1 MYSVSPALLKI
12 MATSRMIKEEM
23 LQAIAPEIYGVKKE
37 IKPKIE
43 IKGKVEGRPTRRAR
57 KRRAPSAN
65 SSDDNDLEILGVLNK
80 RRPYQWRGR
89 RVKKVLRPGTT
100 VVFTPGMRTN
110 IRGFKRS
117 ADEIFGDEDILSQA
131 ENREGEF
138 AYGKRSRME
147 PFTTPNLMPVAVRRE
162 PQVMIL
168 DQSNPTPSL
177 RPVTEQTVLPIRKR
191 KIDDANIQPTV
202 EILAPKRQAI
212 KAEPIDTSQPMVV
225 EDIKVRA
232 PKRISSSLSVQ
243 TVDIKVPMN
252 SISTQTET
260 EEPMEIQPVTVK
272 KEFEDIKPIVRR
284 PKNLPRYAY
293 HPSIKATPGYN
304 SYYIAKST
312 RKARRRRTRRRRTRS
327 RRSTRVNNIIPGV
340 RYHPSIS
347 MPPTTMFVR

>member
-1 MYSVSPALLKI
+1 

-23 LQAIAPEIYGVKKE
+23 LQTIAPEIYGVKKE
-37 IKPKIE
+37 FKPKIE

-57 KRRAPSAN
+57 KRRAT
-65 SSDDNDLEILGVLNK
+65 SSNNADDDLEILGVLNK

-100 VVFTPGMRTN
+100 VVFTPGVRTN
-110 IRGFKRS
+110 TKGFKRS
-117 ADEIFGDEDILSQA
+117 SDEIYGDEDIFSQA

-138 AYGKRSRME
+138 AYGKRARME

-162 PQVMIL
+162 PNIMLL

-191 KIDDANIQPTV
+191 KIEDADIQPTV

-212 KAEPIDTSQPMVV
+212 KTETIDTSQPMVV

-232 PKRISSSLSVQ
+232 PKRITSSLSVQ
-243 TVDIKVPMN
+243 TVDIKVPVN

-272 KEFEDIKPIVRR
+272 REFEELKPFIRR

-293 HPSIKATPGYN
+293 HPSIQATPGYN
-304 SYYIAKST
+304 SYYITKRT
-312 RKARRRRTRRRRTRS
+312 RRTTRRRRTRRRRTRT
-327 RRSTRVNNIIPGV
+327 RRSTRTSNIIPGV

-347 MPPTTMFVR
+347 LPPTDMFVR